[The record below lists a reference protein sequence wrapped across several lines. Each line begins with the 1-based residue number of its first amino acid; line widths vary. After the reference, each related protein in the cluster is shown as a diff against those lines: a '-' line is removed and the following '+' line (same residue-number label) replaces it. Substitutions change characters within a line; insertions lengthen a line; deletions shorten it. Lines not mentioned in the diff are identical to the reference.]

1 MKNMRKCFKYL
12 YCFNTLSANKIEII
26 IISLSSVGSI
36 LTIIGLAV
44 IHWKYTSKVMKVFQV
59 LSLIFYFLLIGIS
72 SFFLYFRK
80 KNNINKYITISLFLC
95 FLELFLSIFSI
106 FISLF
111 TAIGALP
118 DLKKNNKREVLNDL
132 YPSENNDNEENTGDY
147 LVSNGEFSYAI
158 IYLIINLFIWMVLL
172 LLCIS
177 DLIRIKLGIN
187 GSYVDYLNENKNEE
201 NIKKDININSL
212 NSMNNKFGY
221 PVDKKEEEK
230 LYDKYGEKKE
240 NGMNTSSIKK
250 LNNDI
255 KNNITN
261 NSFNLYDVEQKNTL
275 KYSYKEKFVKE
286 HTRNKN
292 YCNSVDDIHKSKI
305 ANQKYD
311 KEKYLEKYLEGYGA
325 NPYYSNFGNK
335 SFLNVSTMNNSI
347 NPG

>member
-132 YPSENNDNEENTGDY
+132 YPTENNDNEENTGDY

-187 GSYVDYLNENKNEE
+187 GSYARM
-201 NIKKDININSL
+201 KKIS
-212 NSMNNKFGY
+212 
-221 PVDKKEEEK
+221 KK
-230 LYDKYGEKKE
+230 
-240 NGMNTSSIKK
+240 I
-250 LNNDI
+250 
-255 KNNITN
+255 
-261 NSFNLYDVEQKNTL
+261 
-275 KYSYKEKFVKE
+275 
-286 HTRNKN
+286 
-292 YCNSVDDIHKSKI
+292 
-305 ANQKYD
+305 
-311 KEKYLEKYLEGYGA
+311 
-325 NPYYSNFGNK
+325 
-335 SFLNVSTMNNSI
+335 
-347 NPG
+347 